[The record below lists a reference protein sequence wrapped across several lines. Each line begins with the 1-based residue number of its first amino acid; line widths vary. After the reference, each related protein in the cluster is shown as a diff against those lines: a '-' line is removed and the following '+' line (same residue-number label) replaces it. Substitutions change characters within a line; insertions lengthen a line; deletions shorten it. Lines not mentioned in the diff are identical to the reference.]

1 MHTQPKEAH
10 LIFQGRGYLKTNIL
24 LMERKGKSYFLEWQN
39 AISLNINFP
48 RHKKIDFT
56 ENIENWQKGKKTNVE
71 CVLCR
76 KV

>member
-10 LIFQGRGYLKTNIL
+10 LIFQGGGGYLKTNIL

-39 AISLNINFP
+39 AISLNKFSMSQ
-48 RHKKIDFT
+48 KIDFT

>member
-1 MHTQPKEAH
+1 MSQ
-10 LIFQGRGYLKTNIL
+10 
-24 LMERKGKSYFLEWQN
+24 
-39 AISLNINFP
+39 
-48 RHKKIDFT
+48 KIDFT